1 MDWKIRILSDA
12 SALDLAV
19 SRRIPA
25 AAKLIAVLA
34 LMMIMVQGLGCS
46 RKATPALAVQQRSA
60 IQVQVG
66 ADGIRI
72 QTPSAQFVLLPSGY
86 FKAALLREGKS
97 LTLDDA
103 DVKPGQRVSVGGKEV
118 LDLAFDLSQAKI
130 SAAGGKLGPS
140 GKHIEVAGRSTS
152 SGLVEKLAVEV
163 YDDFPTV
170 ALASASF
177 QNTGS
182 HDLPIDAI
190 SIVARSLNATL
201 SDSQAAPYQM
211 WSFHGA
217 SIKSGKDDVLP
228 LTKKFSQENPFGAP
242 VETGDDLG
250 RVGGG
255 IPVVAF
261 WTRSVGEAL
270 GHVETFPLALSVPVK
285 TQANGHV
292 NAAVR
297 FSANTTLKPGETYST
312 PRTFVAV
319 YSGDYY
325 EPLSLWSKMVDRE
338 GLSRPANNDEN
349 YAISWCGWGYESNVT
364 PKQMVD
370 TIPKLKELGIHW
382 ATLDDRWFNNYG
394 DWQPRPDTF
403 PDGSIQ
409 TMIKDFHDHGIKVQI
424 WWLPLAAENGQGHYG
439 DHKYVLSNV
448 VKEHPDWLVLDRSGK
463 PALMARNLP
472 TLCPAVPEV
481 QAYYKRL
488 TERFIKDWDFDGHKL
503 DNIFSTPLCYNPKH
517 HHKSPMDSVYAM
529 GDVYKIIFQTTRALK
544 PASVTQSCPCG
555 TPPSLAW
562 FRYMDQ
568 AVTADPVGSVQ
579 VRRRIKM
586 YKALLGP
593 NAAVYGDHV
602 ELTKIS
608 FAGHDNEQD
617 VGRDFASALGTGGVL
632 GTKFTWP
639 DNGPKFKN
647 VQLTSEKEAH
657 WKKWISLYNEKML
670 SKGTFRDLYVYGY
683 DNPEGYVIE
692 KDGNLYYAFYVP
704 SPAGAEDDW
713 KSSSDEWNGEV
724 ELRGLG
730 PGEYKVI
737 DYVNG
742 KDYGT
747 VSGPI
752 GTLNAHFKNSLLL
765 EASPIIPH

>member
-163 YDDFPTV
+163 YDDFPSV

-217 SIKSGKDDVLP
+217 SIKSGKDDVVP

-370 TIPKLKELGIHW
+370 TIPKLQELGIHW

-632 GTKFTWP
+632 GTKFTWL

-752 GTLNAHFKNSLLL
+752 GTLNVHFKNSLLL

>member
-170 ALASASF
+170 VLVSASF

-409 TMIKDFHDHGIKVQI
+409 TMIKDFHDHGIKLQI

>member
-1 MDWKIRILSDA
+1 MDRKIRILSDA
-12 SALDLAV
+12 CALDLAV

-34 LMMIMVQGLGCS
+34 LTMIMVQGLGCS

-72 QTPSAQFVLLPSGY
+72 HTPSAQFVLLPSGY
-86 FKAALLREGKS
+86 LKAALLREGKS

-103 DVKPGQRVSVGGKEV
+103 DLKPGQRVSVGGKEV
-118 LDLAFDLSQAKI
+118 LDLAFDLSEAKI
-130 SAAGGKLGPS
+130 SAVGGKLGPS
-140 GKHIEVAGRSTS
+140 GKHIEVAGQSTS

-170 ALASASF
+170 VLVSASF

-325 EPLSLWSKMVDRE
+325 EPLSLWSTMVDRE

-409 TMIKDFHDHGIKVQI
+409 KMIKDFHDHDIKVQI

-448 VKEHPDWLVLDRSGK
+448 AKEHPDWLVLDRSGK

-647 VQLTSEKEAH
+647 VQLTEEKEAH

-704 SPAGAEDDW
+704 SPAGAQDDW

-724 ELRGLG
+724 QLRGLG

>member
-86 FKAALLREGKS
+86 LKAALLREGKS

-163 YDDFPTV
+163 YDDFPSV

-409 TMIKDFHDHGIKVQI
+409 TTITV
-424 WWLPLAAENGQGHYG
+424 
-439 DHKYVLSNV
+439 SRC
-448 VKEHPDWLVLDRSGK
+448 RSGGS
-463 PALMARNLP
+463 PWQPRMD
-472 TLCPAVPEV
+472 
-481 QAYYKRL
+481 
-488 TERFIKDWDFDGHKL
+488 KDTTATT
-503 DNIFSTPLCYNPKH
+503 SMY
-517 HHKSPMDSVYAM
+517 SPMS
-529 GDVYKIIFQTTRALK
+529 
-544 PASVTQSCPCG
+544 
-555 TPPSLAW
+555 
-562 FRYMDQ
+562 
-568 AVTADPVGSVQ
+568 
-579 VRRRIKM
+579 
-586 YKALLGP
+586 
-593 NAAVYGDHV
+593 
-602 ELTKIS
+602 
-608 FAGHDNEQD
+608 
-617 VGRDFASALGTGGVL
+617 
-632 GTKFTWP
+632 
-639 DNGPKFKN
+639 
-647 VQLTSEKEAH
+647 
-657 WKKWISLYNEKML
+657 
-670 SKGTFRDLYVYGY
+670 
-683 DNPEGYVIE
+683 
-692 KDGNLYYAFYVP
+692 
-704 SPAGAEDDW
+704 
-713 KSSSDEWNGEV
+713 
-724 ELRGLG
+724 
-730 PGEYKVI
+730 
-737 DYVNG
+737 
-742 KDYGT
+742 
-747 VSGPI
+747 
-752 GTLNAHFKNSLLL
+752 
-765 EASPIIPH
+765 

>member
-1 MDWKIRILSDA
+1 MDRKIRILSDA
-12 SALDLAV
+12 CALDLAV

-34 LMMIMVQGLGCS
+34 LTMIMVQGLGCS

-72 QTPSAQFVLLPSGY
+72 HTPSAQFALLPSGY
-86 FKAALLREGKS
+86 LKATLLREGKS

-103 DVKPGQRVSVGGKEV
+103 GVKP
-118 LDLAFDLSQAKI
+118 
-130 SAAGGKLGPS
+130 GPS
-140 GKHIEVAGRSTS
+140 GKHIEVAGQSTS

-170 ALASASF
+170 ALVSASF

-325 EPLSLWSKMVDRE
+325 EPLSLWSTMVDRE

-370 TIPKLKELGIHW
+370 TIPKLNELSIHW

-409 TMIKDFHDHGIKVQI
+409 KMIKDFHDHDIKVQI

-439 DHKYVLSNV
+439 DHK
-448 VKEHPDWLVLDRSGK
+448 D
-463 PALMARNLP
+463 
-472 TLCPAVPEV
+472 
-481 QAYYKRL
+481 
-488 TERFIKDWDFDGHKL
+488 
-503 DNIFSTPLCYNPKH
+503 
-517 HHKSPMDSVYAM
+517 
-529 GDVYKIIFQTTRALK
+529 
-544 PASVTQSCPCG
+544 
-555 TPPSLAW
+555 
-562 FRYMDQ
+562 
-568 AVTADPVGSVQ
+568 
-579 VRRRIKM
+579 
-586 YKALLGP
+586 
-593 NAAVYGDHV
+593 
-602 ELTKIS
+602 
-608 FAGHDNEQD
+608 
-617 VGRDFASALGTGGVL
+617 
-632 GTKFTWP
+632 
-639 DNGPKFKN
+639 
-647 VQLTSEKEAH
+647 
-657 WKKWISLYNEKML
+657 
-670 SKGTFRDLYVYGY
+670 
-683 DNPEGYVIE
+683 
-692 KDGNLYYAFYVP
+692 
-704 SPAGAEDDW
+704 
-713 KSSSDEWNGEV
+713 
-724 ELRGLG
+724 
-730 PGEYKVI
+730 
-737 DYVNG
+737 
-742 KDYGT
+742 
-747 VSGPI
+747 
-752 GTLNAHFKNSLLL
+752 
-765 EASPIIPH
+765 

>member
-250 RVGGG
+250 HVGGG

-503 DNIFSTPLCYNPKH
+503 DNIFSTPLCYNLKH

>member
-190 SIVARSLNATL
+190 SIVTRSLNATL

-217 SIKSGKDDVLP
+217 SIKSGKDDVVP

>member
-163 YDDFPTV
+163 YDDFPSV

-503 DNIFSTPLCYNPKH
+503 DNIFSTPLCYNLKH

-647 VQLTSEKEAH
+647 VQLTEEKEAH

>member
-1 MDWKIRILSDA
+1 
-12 SALDLAV
+12 
-19 SRRIPA
+19 
-25 AAKLIAVLA
+25 
-34 LMMIMVQGLGCS
+34 
-46 RKATPALAVQQRSA
+46 
-60 IQVQVG
+60 
-66 ADGIRI
+66 
-72 QTPSAQFVLLPSGY
+72 
-86 FKAALLREGKS
+86 
-97 LTLDDA
+97 
-103 DVKPGQRVSVGGKEV
+103 
-118 LDLAFDLSQAKI
+118 
-130 SAAGGKLGPS
+130 
-140 GKHIEVAGRSTS
+140 
-152 SGLVEKLAVEV
+152 
-163 YDDFPTV
+163 
-170 ALASASF
+170 
-177 QNTGS
+177 
-182 HDLPIDAI
+182 
-190 SIVARSLNATL
+190 
-201 SDSQAAPYQM
+201 
-211 WSFHGA
+211 
-217 SIKSGKDDVLP
+217 
-228 LTKKFSQENPFGAP
+228 
-242 VETGDDLG
+242 
-250 RVGGG
+250 
-255 IPVVAF
+255 
-261 WTRSVGEAL
+261 
-270 GHVETFPLALSVPVK
+270 
-285 TQANGHV
+285 
-292 NAAVR
+292 VR